1 MLCGNALLQKLKG
14 VCLIFLYVCLVDC
27 RNSIEVLAQLSSKED
42 ICSVKKQNSCVTESF
57 GYALG
62 RISLYVVL
70 IALVFIERQKAVP
83 GVGMVTCFTV
93 FVLV

>member
-1 MLCGNALLQKLKG
+1 M
-14 VCLIFLYVCLVDC
+14 
-27 RNSIEVLAQLSSKED
+27 
-42 ICSVKKQNSCVTESF
+42 KKQNSCVTESF

-93 FVLV
+93 FVVVCCLNYLGVGMDRILATTALGRVKAVLVTL